1 MKNINI
7 LPFHPS
13 LNQNLEIAS
22 LMKAYFDEI
31 ESPKSVFE
39 INHTLSIMNTNQ
51 STILLIACDNNLPI
65 GFLFGNLGFGIQS
78 GGPYFWLNDIYLDQ
92 RYRHRGVAQLL
103 INELEQ
109 KLIKDNIHYIA
120 AMTDLKNQQS
130 QTFFRKLKFDTT
142 QIIWI
147 DKSI

>member
-7 LPFHPS
+7 LPFNPS
-13 LNQNLEIAS
+13 LNRNLEIAS
-22 LMKAYFDEI
+22 LMNAYFDEI
-31 ESPKSVFE
+31 ESPKSVSE
-39 INHTLSIMNTNQ
+39 IKNTLSKMNSNQ
-51 STILLIACDNNLPI
+51 QTIFLIASDNQIPI

-92 RYRHRGVAQLL
+92 RYRHRGVAQLMVY
-103 INELEQ
+103 ELEQ
-109 KLIKDNIHYIA
+109 RLLKDNIHYIA

-130 QTFFRKLKFDTT
+130 QKFFSKLKFDTT